1 MLTACGTSTDSST
14 LRSKGSEELCDLLAG
29 ESWGL

>member
-1 MLTACGTSTDSST
+1 MLAAGGTSTDSGA
-14 LRSKGSEELCDLLAG
+14 LCGQGEELCDLLAG